1 MSNLGKAL
9 LVVFTV
15 GLVLLGVLTVMAK
28 PGPAPAAPASGTI
41 VVDTTN
47 PADVNDGTCSLVEA
61 IIAANSDA
69 NYHGCTFI
77 GSPGDDTIQLQVGAV
92 YILTGIH
99 NVTQGA
105 NGLPSITSTV
115 TIAGQN
121 AIVWRDPA
129 AANFRIFHV
138 GSTGHLTLKN
148 LTVTNG
154 RTQTSG
160 AWWWEQS
167 GAGLFS
173 GNGTVVLDGC
183 TFLDNVATIS
193 GGGVYAWGGD
203 LDVSDTIFL
212 GNQSGFH
219 GGGIGGSVGVVTV
232 TGSTLT
238 NNGAG
243 NAGGGIYSFGILM
256 VADTTIIGNTSSQ
269 GGGIYIKTSYWTG
282 DTVSLNDV
290 TIRANTSSG
299 DGGGLYV
306 AAAATLNRVTIDNNQ
321 SGANG
326 GGIYL
331 TLYENAGS
339 LSMTNSTIYSNTA
352 QTSGGG
358 LYANYPGAGIPVT
371 ADIRYTTFASN
382 TATSGAGGSL
392 YNNQT
397 VIALSSNILAHGTS
411 GSTLANNCG
420 GNPVVNLTSY
430 GYNVESGTDCGLAAT
445 GDVQNATVTLGP
457 LQDNGGSTHTMALL
471 PGPAGDLIP
480 MGTNGCGTTVTI
492 DQRGASRPRGIEC
505 DAGAYEGI
513 GWTVDLPLILRQ

>member
-9 LVVFTV
+9 LLVLTV
-15 GLVLLGVLTVMAK
+15 GLAFLGVLTVIAM
-28 PGPAPAAPASGTI
+28 PGLAPAAPTGGTI

-47 PADVNDGTCSLVEA
+47 PADVDNDTCSLIEA
-61 IIAANSDA
+61 IIATNSDA

-77 GSPGDDTIQLQVGAV
+77 GSPGDDTIQLQAGAV

-121 AIVWRDPA
+121 ATILRNPA
-129 AANFRIFHV
+129 AADFRIFYV
-138 GSTGHLTLKN
+138 DATGHLTLEN
-148 LTVTNG
+148 LTVANG
-154 RTQTSG
+154 HTQASG
-160 AWWWEQS
+160 SWQELS

-173 GNGTVVLDGC
+173 NHSNIVLDGC
-183 TFLDNVATIS
+183 TLQDNVSISS
-193 GGGVYAWGGD
+193 GGGVYMWGGD

-212 GNQSGFH
+212 GNRSAYRGGAIAGSG
-219 GGGIGGSVGVVTV
+219 GMVTV

-238 NNGAG
+238 DNIATST
-243 NAGGGIYSFGILM
+243 GGGIWYFGSLTI
-256 VADTTIIGNTSSQ
+256 ADTTIIGNASGQ
-269 GGGIYIKTSYWTG
+269 GGGIYAQAYQLNG

-290 TIRANTSSG
+290 TIRANTSLG
-299 DGGGLYV
+299 DGGGLYL

-321 SGANG
+321 SSASG

-331 TLYENAGS
+331 TQYNDAGS
-339 LSMTNSTIYSNTA
+339 LLMTNSTIYSNTA

-358 LYANYPGAGIPVT
+358 LYINYPGDGILVT
-371 ADIRYTTFASN
+371 ANISYTTFASN

-392 YNNQT
+392 YNNQA
-397 VIALSSNILAHGTS
+397 VIALSGNILAHGTS
-411 GSTLANNCG
+411 GSGGANCD
-420 GNPVVNLTSY
+420 GNPVVGLTSN

-480 MGTNGCGTTVTI
+480 LGTNGCGTTVTS

-505 DAGAYEGI
+505 DVGAYEGI
-513 GWTVDLPLILRQ
+513 GWNVDLPLVLRQ